1 MLIPSS
7 SKSWIGKYITLHSSK
22 TNPTLGLRPRV
33 GLVYSRESLYIF
45 QSNFLNWM
53 GLLQYAPVDTM
64 KKKFLSP
71 AAAVSGNTASMDTM
85 KFFLTS

>member
-7 SKSWIGKYITLHSSK
+7 SKSWIGKYITLHLSK

-53 GLLQYAPVDTM
+53 GLPQRAGVI
-64 KKKFLSP
+64 
-71 AAAVSGNTASMDTM
+71 
-85 KFFLTS
+85 LTQSNCPGKNSFRIHF

>member
-53 GLLQYAPVDTM
+53 GLLQYHPLNNKD
-64 KKKFLSP
+64 FFSP
-71 AAAVSGNTASMDTM
+71 GWYWIIPAL
-85 KFFLTS
+85 FC